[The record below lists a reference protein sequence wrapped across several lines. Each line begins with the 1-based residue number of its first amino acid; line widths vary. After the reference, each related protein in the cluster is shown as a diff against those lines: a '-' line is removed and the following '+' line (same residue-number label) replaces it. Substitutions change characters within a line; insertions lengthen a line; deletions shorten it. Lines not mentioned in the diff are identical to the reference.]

1 LKIIH
6 FEVNGKRKIG
16 EVIGDYVTEME
27 NYFSEPKGESYQ
39 INEIKQVPFL
49 PSAIICTLTNSY
61 IMTGAESKEEAR
73 EMLGSPKFFLKLPS
87 IVIGNKDTIYA
98 PKSGIRPEV
107 EIGVVIKENT
117 KNIDKNQVKDYIL
130 GYVVFND
137 VTAPGEFKKDWYYA
151 KRRDPND
158 GEIKKML
165 IRGNHFRNKNRDTFA
180 PLGSIIVTPED
191 VKIEGLKMRSY
202 YAGNVIQEGTT
213 DEFVFSIEEI
223 ISELS
228 KIVTIPKFSIV
239 STGTVGYRE
248 ASEASEYKIDAINGL
263 MEVEV
268 EKIGKL
274 SNPVEIE
281 KNL

>member
-1 LKIIH
+1 MKIIH
-6 FEVNGKRKIG
+6 FEVKGKKKIG
-16 EVIGDYVTEME
+16 ELIGKDIVEME
-27 NYFSEPKGESYQ
+27 DYLSEPKGESYSIDEVKQ
-39 INEIKQVPFL
+39 IPFS
-49 PSAIICTLTNSY
+49 PTAIICTLTNSY

-87 IVIGNKDTIYA
+87 IVIGNNDTIYS

-107 EIGVVIKENT
+107 EIGIIIKDNV
-117 KNIDKNQVKDYIL
+117 KNLNISEVEKHIL
-130 GYVVFND
+130 GYTIFND
-137 VTAPGEFKKDWYYA
+137 VTAPEEFKKDWYYA

-158 GEIKKML
+158 GQIKKML

-180 PLGSIIVTPED
+180 PLGSILVTPD
-191 VKIEGLKMRSY
+191 DIKMDKLKMKSTY
-202 YAGNVIQEGTT
+202 GGKVIQDGST

-228 KIVTIPKFSIV
+228 KIVTIPKLSIIT
-239 STGTVGYRE
+239 TGTVGYSE
-248 ASEASEYKIDAINGL
+248 ASEASEYKLKAINAV

-274 SNPVEIE
+274 TNPVKVED
-281 KNL
+281 

>member
-6 FEVNGKRKIG
+6 FEVKGKKKIG
-16 EVIGDYVTEME
+16 ELKGKDIVEME
-27 NYFSEPKGESYQ
+27 DYFSEPKGESYSIDEVKQ
-39 INEIKQVPFL
+39 IPFY
-49 PSAIICTLTNSY
+49 PTAIICTLTNSY

-87 IVIGNKDTIYA
+87 IVIGNNDTVYS

-107 EIGVVIKENT
+107 EIGIV
-117 KNIDKNQVKDYIL
+117 VKDNVKNLNISEIEKHIL
-130 GYVVFND
+130 GYTVFND
-137 VTAPGEFKKDWYYA
+137 VTAPEEFKKDWYYA
-151 KRRDPND
+151 KRRDPSD
-158 GEIKKML
+158 GQIKKML

-180 PLGSIIVTPED
+180 PVGSILITPD
-191 VKIEGLKMRSY
+191 DIKIDKLRMKSIYGGK
-202 YAGNVIQEGTT
+202 VIQDGST

-228 KIVTIPKFSIV
+228 KIVTIPRLSLV
-239 STGTVGYRE
+239 ATGTVGYSE
-248 ASEASEYKIDAINGL
+248 AIEASEYKLMATNTI

-274 SNPVEIE
+274 TNPVKVED
-281 KNL
+281 

>member
-1 LKIIH
+1 MKIIH
-6 FEVNGKRKIG
+6 FEINGKRKIG
-16 EVIGDYVTEME
+16 ELTGNYIIEME
-27 NYFSEPKGESYQ
+27 DYFSEPKGESYP
-39 INEIKQVPFL
+39 INEVKQIPFL

-61 IMTGAESKEEAR
+61 IMTGVESKEEAR

-87 IVIGNKDTIYA
+87 IVIGDKETIYA

-107 EIGVVIKENT
+107 EIAVVIKDNS
-117 KNIDKNQVKDYIL
+117 KNIDKNQVKDSIL
-130 GYVVFND
+130 GYIVFND
-137 VTAPGEFKKDWYYA
+137 VTAPAEFKKDWYYA

-165 IRGNHFRNKNRDTFA
+165 VRGNHFRNKIRDTFA
-180 PLGSIIVTPED
+180 PLGSIMVTPED
-191 VKIEGLKMRSY
+191 VKIEGLKMMSSY
-202 YAGNVIQEGTT
+202 VGKIIQEGTT

-228 KIVTIPKFSIV
+228 KIVTIPKHSIV
-239 STGTVGYRE
+239 TTGTVGYKE
-248 ASEASEYKIDAINGL
+248 ASEASEYKIEAMKGL

-274 SNPVEIE
+274 SNPVEVE
-281 KNL
+281 K